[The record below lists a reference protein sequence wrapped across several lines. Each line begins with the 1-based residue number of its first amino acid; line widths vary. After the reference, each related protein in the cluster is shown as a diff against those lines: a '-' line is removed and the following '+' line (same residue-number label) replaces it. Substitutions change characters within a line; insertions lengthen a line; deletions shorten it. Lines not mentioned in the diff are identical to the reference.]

1 MMWVAIALATLT
13 FLVFLG
19 SVLLVLVTQL
29 WAHESVVDLAKAH
42 ERAQREMLTAHKEE
56 VAKLVDGPRQPEVM
70 LPPEQASKR
79 IDEEWILSPESL
91 IEQGDD
97 LSPVFDADEV

>member
-1 MMWVAIALATLT
+1 MQWVAITSLALT

-19 SVLLVLVTQL
+19 AVALVMATQL
-29 WAHESVVDLAKAH
+29 WAHESVAEVTKAH
-42 ERAQREMLTAHKEE
+42 ERAQREMLSAHKEE
-56 VAKLVDGPRQPEVM
+56 VSKLIDGPRQPEVM

-79 IDEEWILSPESL
+79 VDEDWILSPESL